1 MSTDIDS
8 IWFTFVLILI
18 HRLSPHTPSNGL
30 QQIIETW
37 SKPTDFTDGTHPWPK
52 DFSRDILPKPC
63 HSHNDYSRKVPLYD
77 ALAAG
82 CTGVEADI
90 WLGKD
95 ANGTSDL
102 LVGHTRRSLDPERT
116 LRSLYINPLVQILSH
131 QNKNTNAT
139 SSPTGVFDMDPDA
152 TLTLLIDFKT
162 PNPDLYPL
170 VHGQLSPLRS
180 RGWLSHWNGTTKTVV
195 PRPITVVATGDAPF
209 DRIVENPTY
218 RDIFF
223 DAPLDELPSNKTYT
237 PENSY
242 YASVSLRRAIGFMW
256 FGRMSEKQK
265 GTVQMLINAAAERG
279 LVSRFWSTP
288 GWPVSVR
295 NWVWSFLVES
305 GIGMLNVDDL
315 AEASRWDWK
324 WCTVAGLVLCGY

>member
-1 MSTDIDS
+1 M
-8 IWFTFVLILI
+8 
-18 HRLSPHTPSNGL
+18 
-30 QQIIETW
+30 
-37 SKPTDFTDGTHPWPK
+37 
-52 DFSRDILPKPC
+52 
-63 HSHNDYSRKVPLYD
+63 
-77 ALAAG
+77 
-82 CTGVEADI
+82 
-90 WLGKD
+90 
-95 ANGTSDL
+95 
-102 LVGHTRRSLDPERT
+102 
-116 LRSLYINPLVQILSH
+116 
-131 QNKNTNAT
+131 
-139 SSPTGVFDMDPDA
+139 
-152 TLTLLIDFKT
+152 
-162 PNPDLYPL
+162 
-170 VHGQLSPLRS
+170 
-180 RGWLSHWNGTTKTVV
+180 
-195 PRPITVVATGDAPF
+195 ATGDAPF